1 MSEQPRFKRIAA
13 TRTRLEERLGGRY
26 TLALVSMVIA
36 LIAYPLAGDSDLI
49 NLFIDFWVFVTLGF
63 LIVSLRSGNFSRGE
77 VILLSSTTVGMGVVN
92 LLGSW
97 FGFDVGIFFLCLL
110 PFSVLFFFHCA
121 WLIVRSVF
129 EESQVTT
136 DMLCGAVLAYL
147 LIGVA
152 WIGIY
157 AFIDLTVVDAF
168 AFGSDAPAGKGSAF
182 VYFSFV
188 TLTTLGYGDIL
199 PVAELARTAA
209 YLEAVTGVMF
219 GAIFVAALVGN
230 WKKPDADLDD

>member
-1 MSEQPRFKRIAA
+1 MQKEPRFRRIAA
-13 TRTRLEERLGGRY
+13 TRTNLEERLGGRY
-26 TLALVSMVIA
+26 TLALISVVIA
-36 LIAYPLAGDSDLI
+36 LIAYPLAGDSHLI
-49 NLFIDFWVFVTLGF
+49 NLFIDCWVFVSLGF
-63 LIVSLRSGNFSRGE
+63 LILSLRSGNFTRVE
-77 VILLSSTTVGMGVVN
+77 VILLSSTTIGMGLVN
-92 LLGSW
+92 FVGNW
-97 FGFDVGIFFLCLL
+97 FDAEVGAFVLCLL
-110 PFSVLFFFHCA
+110 PFSMLFFFHCA

-129 EESQVTT
+129 EEEQVTT

-152 WIGIY
+152 WICIY
-157 AFIDLTVVDAF
+157 TIIDMTVVDAF
-168 AFGSDAPAGKGSAF
+168 AFGANAPDGKGAAF

-199 PVAELARTAA
+199 PVAEIARTAA

-230 WKKPDADLDD
+230 WKKPSCEEGQ